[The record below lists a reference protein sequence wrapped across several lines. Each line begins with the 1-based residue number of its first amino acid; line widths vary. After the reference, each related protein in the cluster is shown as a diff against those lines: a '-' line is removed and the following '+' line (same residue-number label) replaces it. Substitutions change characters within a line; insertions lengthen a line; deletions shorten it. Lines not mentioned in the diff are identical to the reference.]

1 MRREE
6 SQGGRRRVKEDTIG
20 YRQPQIEV
28 ISGTMQKDLNLN
40 ADVKFNFVKS
50 DRVPDL

>member
-20 YRQPQIEV
+20 YQQPQIEV